1 MELHAAHGKYVLIPP
16 SIHPSGTPYTWGGG
30 PLPPDLPALPDL
42 RDLWHPGG
50 THHTELLK
58 QSAAKAHDG
67 KDAETIYHELVAWRE
82 AHLSDPHAHP
92 DKELRQLAESAVAK
106 FQSERPPADSAVL
119 FRDLVET
126 WKVHAYLPN
135 EWEYRVLALF
145 SLQSR
150 LAPRLPRVFYLF
162 MAGTKGSGKT
172 TILDHISEVCRALR
186 FQNVSL
192 PTLAR
197 AMGERPAPTV
207 AIDEYDTTTGDR
219 GTDEA
224 RNALVRQGYKA
235 NAAPFKRSEVSGG
248 KVVPVEFPIYG
259 PKALTFHRGVED
271 ALQDRGFILPTEKGK
286 DYAYVVRAIS
296 PKWADLIP
304 RLDAWGEVAR
314 SNLDPARLLERV
326 EALDF
331 QSKVGR
337 VLGTL
342 GASRNAELVTVAVLV
357 AEAAGVDLEVELR
370 DALAAKEREAT
381 ENEWVGVLADLLP
394 PLAHSAPK
402 LEEAPFY
409 VVKQSVVKAE
419 LDKARKER
427 RLPPCSATEFAGFRR
442 DLGVRSEWVRIRGK
456 VKYWHM
462 PEAFVLDLESQG
474 GLAGRD
480 PEDLL
485 GPGPTRSDRALA
497 NARREGSLAPDP
509 PPNPYYFPPGGW
521 GSRKPPTEEAK
532 VEGVDGVTI
541 RGGEVFY
548 DPPQAPAP
556 SKEAP
561 EREVR
566 SGGEESPA
574 RLGQT
579 LADLSLA
586 DPAEPFIEEEA
597 VGVEPD
603 PSLVYPGGVLAK
615 RWAEPPN
622 NVLYRPPGPSIRVVH
637 ESPWEVVGRGA
648 VVIYSDGA
656 VVRRQSGEVLGRFRV
671 AGEGRS

>member
-1 MELHAAHGKYVLIPP
+1 MNTQNDLAELRQAIEPQAGPGPTVEELRALGYSLLPLPPKAKEPPPKGWKEHAEPYEIPAEDNVAVAVGERSHGLAVLITNDDASTTWATEKFGPPTVRSRRGGHWWFKAPSGTANEANAKTDVGQMELHAAHGKYVVIPP
-16 SIHPSGTPYTWGGG
+16 SIHPSGVPYTWSGG
-30 PLPPDLPALPDL
+30 PTSNLPALPDL

-50 THHTELLK
+50 THHTELLR

-67 KDAETIYHELVAWRE
+67 KDAETIFRELTSWRN
-82 AHLSDPHAHP
+82 AHLPDPHAHP
-92 DKELRQLAESAVAK
+92 DRELRQLAESAVAK
-106 FQSERPPADSAVL
+106 FQSERPPADSAAL
-119 FRDLVET
+119 FRDLVEA
-126 WKVHAYLPN
+126 WKVHAYLPD

-286 DYAYVVRAIS
+286 NYAYVVRAIS

-314 SNLDPARLLERV
+314 SNLNPARLLERV
-326 EALDF
+326 EAQDF

-394 PLAHSAPK
+394 SLARSAPK
-402 LEEAPFY
+402 LEDAPFY
-409 VVKQSVVKAE
+409 VVKQSEVKAE

-427 RLPPCSATEFAGFRR
+427 HLPPCSAAEFAGLRR
-442 DLGVRSEWVRIRGK
+442 DLGVRSGWTRTRGK

-462 PEAFVLDLESQG
+462 PEAFVLDLESQGDGPLTPLAPLSSREVKGGQGGQG

-509 PPNPYYFPPGGW
+509 PL
-521 GSRKPPTEEAK
+521 KKETE
-532 VEGVDGVTI
+532 
-541 RGGEVFY
+541 
-548 DPPQAPAP
+548 
-556 SKEAP
+556 
-561 EREVR
+561 
-566 SGGEESPA
+566 
-574 RLGQT
+574 
-579 LADLSLA
+579 
-586 DPAEPFIEEEA
+586 
-597 VGVEPD
+597 
-603 PSLVYPGGVLAK
+603 K
-615 RWAEPPN
+615 RWPT
-622 NVLYRPPGPSIRVVH
+622 
-637 ESPWEVVGRGA
+637 
-648 VVIYSDGA
+648 D
-656 VVRRQSGEVLGRFRV
+656 LGCRW
-671 AGEGRS
+671 